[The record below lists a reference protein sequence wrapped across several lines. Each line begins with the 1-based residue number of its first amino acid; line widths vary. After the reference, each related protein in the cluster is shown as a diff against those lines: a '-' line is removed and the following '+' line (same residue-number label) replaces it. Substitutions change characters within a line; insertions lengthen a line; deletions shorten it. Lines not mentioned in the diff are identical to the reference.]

1 MLILEYPFTDTLKPY
16 HFPDDNDIRE
26 QVLVNYSAVYD
37 GSYANGVNGYSIVL
51 NFCIP
56 QDRSGNSLSQYKGNE
71 WEFQFDLII
80 PDCEENTV
88 VLTIDNGISNDAKFY
103 LTTQEEIPSGQYVYI
118 PTATLKEWH
127 RYIIRNNGYT
137 ITAYVDGVEQGYSS
151 SPFQFP
157 AEERR
162 NLGSPQYDL
171 ISSLSFISIS
181 SEGGSLT
188 KSYSAKDLL
197 FYIDENTKTEQSGDI
212 TAPSP
217 PSILPT
223 ESTINLIA
231 NYPLTANGNNSVTNI
246 DATKD
251 MNVVGNFTGDFSKGY
266 FSGNTATVSLNRPY
280 VDNYTNAYTGMPWEI
295 NFQIYI
301 PDCKDNITILTISNP
316 SSNANKNR
324 TMTLTTNANPS
335 TPYEICADKQI
346 FIDGWVDC
354 KIQCTGT
361 GGELNFYANG
371 QQYGNTVRGFILTS
385 DLGTNPS
392 VITFVNNGI
401 TINLANVIIFMD
413 STTETV
419 RDYTEYWMDLKFTV
433 KKAVLISTPLLVDIP
448 FPYPQFTEMEFFL
461 TDMFGNYIPSSYYE
475 RLDENR
481 LWFPSSSV
489 TSLNLSDADEIR
501 FTFVHN
507 RGMYAINKLEY
518 TTKTKDG
525 IFEYK
530 LPSPF
535 NQLMDLNMRYRV
547 FYDRKLLFGDAMYE
561 YTINKYTGTIIFD
574 NEDFN
579 LEGDKDL
586 TVLMFYTGTKYN
598 TAVPTLPMSG
608 YVYFKKH
615 EIDRN
620 YNKDLCCFFLNGR
633 LVHRDNIIKMSNNI
647 YKISKDLKSRYN
659 IEAFS
664 MSPKID
670 ELIPFYKKAGRKN
683 TIPQQYTYKEMEVM
697 FYVPRDSATTEPHGR
712 KILEPLTANILTV
725 PHHVL
730 PNHDNW
736 YITLI
741 HHGVDEGEFFDERS
755 LSYNIEF
762 YRDDYSTQPEPVNI
776 IGQIRLQG
784 NFEPDIPNSP
794 TAMLIGT
801 IPQEI
806 STCISDTVLCT
817 VQAKTIYDADT
828 YNHGK
833 DIDGVLVRLEIEP
846 FDKKHERPR
855 IYYEMGATEYE
866 KDNYVNV
873 FEWIVSEEANGQ
885 GQEYYR
891 KVINMFP
898 DNNPY
903 ENR

>member
-1 MLILEYPFTDTLKPY
+1 MLVANYPLTTNISSTVGADEDNILLTAHFDRPDKSSYEGTFNNSVTTKYFAIASCLPADMIGEYNGIYTGNRWEVQLELKAP
-16 HFPDDNDIRE
+16 
-26 QVLVNYSAVYD
+26 NYS
-37 GSYANGVNGYSIVL
+37 N
-51 NFCIP
+51 
-56 QDRSGNSLSQYKGNE
+56 NSKVIFINNDNSPDPTFTVTTNSSNTDSTAIYINPNE
-71 WEFQFDLII
+71 LMDWKKI
-80 PDCEENTV
+80 
-88 VLTIDNGISNDAKFY
+88 
-103 LTTQEEIPSGQYVYI
+103 
-118 PTATLKEWH
+118 
-127 RYIIRNNGYT
+127 IIRNDGSSISLYLDSVLEGQSGEVFKFPYKRTRTGWVGAFWHLDSKIIVGNLENEFS
-137 ITAYVDGVEQGYSS
+137 IRNVKLYVDEVTTEGIDR
-151 SPFQFP
+151 P
-157 AEERR
+157 
-162 NLGSPQYDL
+162 
-171 ISSLSFISIS
+171 
-181 SEGGSLT
+181 SEDVT
-188 KSYSAKDLL
+188 P
-197 FYIDENTKTEQSGDI
+197 
-212 TAPSP
+212 PSP

-223 ESTINLIA
+223 NPTINLIA
-231 NYPLTANGNNSVTNI
+231 NYPLTTNGNNTVTNI
-246 DATKD
+246 DAAKD

-266 FSGNTATVSLNRPY
+266 FSGNTASVSLNRPY
-280 VDNYTNAYTGMPWEI
+280 VDNYTNTYTGMPWEI

-301 PDCKDNITILTISNP
+301 PDCKNNTTILTVSNP

-324 TMTLTTNANPS
+324 TMTLTTNASPS
-335 TPYEICADKQI
+335 TPYEICVPI
-346 FIDGWVDC
+346 EVFNEGWIDC

-392 VITFVNNGI
+392 VITFINNGI
-401 TINLANVIIFMD
+401 NFALANVIIFMD
-413 STTETV
+413 STTETI
-419 RDYTEYWMDLKFTV
+419 REYTEYWMDLKFTV
-433 KKAVLISTPLLVDIP
+433 KKAVLINTPLVVDIP

-461 TDMFGNYIPSSYYE
+461 TDCFGNYIPSSYYE

-489 TSLNLSDADEIR
+489 TSLNLSDVDEIR

-525 IFEYK
+525 VFEYK

-535 NQLMDLNMRYRV
+535 NQLVDLNMRYRV
-547 FYDRKLLFGDAMYE
+547 FYDRKLLFGDTMYE

-697 FYVPRDSATTEPHGR
+697 FYVPRDNATTEPHGR

-741 HHGVDEGEFFDERS
+741 HHGVDEGEFFEERS

-801 IPQEI
+801 IPQKI

-855 IYYEMGATEYE
+855 IYYEMEATEYE

-873 FEWIVSEEANGQ
+873 FEWIVSEEANGK

>member
-1 MLILEYPFTDTLKPY
+1 MLVANYPLTTNISSTVGEDEDNIRLAAHFDRPEKTYYEGTFNNSITTKYFAIASCLPADMSGEYSGIYTGDKWEVQLELKAPNY
-16 HFPDDNDIRE
+16 SDNSEIIVIDNDNSSDPTFTVTTNSSNTDSTAIYINPNE
-26 QVLVNYSAVYD
+26 LMDWKKIIIKND
-37 GSYANGVNGYSIVL
+37 GSTISLYLNSVLEGQSGGVFKFPYKRTRTGWVGAFWHLDSKIIV
-51 NFCIP
+51 
-56 QDRSGNSLSQYKGNE
+56 GNLENE
-71 WEFQFDLII
+71 F
-80 PDCEENTV
+80 
-88 VLTIDNGISNDAKFY
+88 S
-103 LTTQEEIPSGQYVYI
+103 
-118 PTATLKEWH
+118 
-127 RYIIRNNGYT
+127 IRNVKL
-137 ITAYVDGVEQGYSS
+137 YVDEVTTEGIDA
-151 SPFQFP
+151 P
-157 AEERR
+157 
-162 NLGSPQYDL
+162 
-171 ISSLSFISIS
+171 
-181 SEGGSLT
+181 SE
-188 KSYSAKDLL
+188 
-197 FYIDENTKTEQSGDI
+197 DI
-212 TAPSP
+212 TPPSP

-223 ESTINLIA
+223 NPTINLIA

-266 FSGNTATVSLNRPY
+266 FSGNTATISLNRPY

-301 PDCKDNITILTISNP
+301 PDCKDNITILTVSNP

-335 TPYEICADKQI
+335 TPYEICVPI
-346 FIDGWVDC
+346 EVFNEGWVDC
-354 KIQCTGT
+354 KVQCTGT

-419 RDYTEYWMDLKFTV
+419 REYTEYWMDLKFTV

-547 FYDRKLLFGDAMYE
+547 FYDHKLLFGDTMYE
-561 YTINKYTGTIIFD
+561 YTINKYTGMIIFD
-574 NEDFN
+574 NEDFK

-683 TIPQQYTYKEMEVM
+683 TIPQQYIYKEMEIM
-697 FYVPRDSATTEPHGR
+697 FYVPRDNATTEPHGR

-855 IYYEMGATEYE
+855 IYYEMEATEYE

>member
-1 MLILEYPFTDTLKPY
+1 MLVANYPLTTNISSTVGADEDNIRLAAHFDRPDKTSYEGTFNNSVTTKYFAIASCLPADMLGEYNGIYTGDRWEVQLELKAPNYSNNSKVILI
-16 HFPDDNDIRE
+16 DNDNSPDPTFT
-26 QVLVNYSAVYD
+26 VTTNSSNTDSTAVYI
-37 GSYANGVNGYSIVL
+37 N
-51 NFCIP
+51 P
-56 QDRSGNSLSQYKGNE
+56 NE
-71 WEFQFDLII
+71 LMDWKKI
-80 PDCEENTV
+80 
-88 VLTIDNGISNDAKFY
+88 
-103 LTTQEEIPSGQYVYI
+103 
-118 PTATLKEWH
+118 
-127 RYIIRNNGYT
+127 IIRNDGSSISLYLDSVLEGQSGGVFKFPYKRTRTGWVGAFWHLDSKIIVGNLENEFS
-137 ITAYVDGVEQGYSS
+137 IRNVKLYVDEVTTEGIDR
-151 SPFQFP
+151 P
-157 AEERR
+157 
-162 NLGSPQYDL
+162 
-171 ISSLSFISIS
+171 
-181 SEGGSLT
+181 SEDVT
-188 KSYSAKDLL
+188 P
-197 FYIDENTKTEQSGDI
+197 
-212 TAPSP
+212 PSP

-223 ESTINLIA
+223 NPTINLIA
-231 NYPLTANGNNSVTNI
+231 NYPLTTNGNNSVTNI
-246 DATKD
+246 DAAKD
-251 MNVVGNFTGDFSKGY
+251 MNVVGNFAGDFSKGY
-266 FSGNTATVSLNRPY
+266 FSGNTASVSLNRPY

-301 PDCKDNITILTISNP
+301 PDCKNNTTILTVSNP

-335 TPYEICADKQI
+335 TPYEICVPI
-346 FIDGWVDC
+346 EVFNEGWIDC
-354 KIQCTGT
+354 KVQCTGT

-392 VITFVNNGI
+392 VITFINNGI
-401 TINLANVIIFMD
+401 NFALANVIIFMD
-413 STTETV
+413 STTETI
-419 RDYTEYWMDLKFTV
+419 REYTEYWMDLKFTV
-433 KKAVLISTPLLVDIP
+433 KKAVLISTPLVVDIP

-461 TDMFGNYIPSSYYE
+461 TDCFGNYIPSSYYE

-489 TSLNLSDADEIR
+489 TSLNLSDVDEIR

-525 IFEYK
+525 VFEYK

-547 FYDRKLLFGDAMYE
+547 FYDRKLLFGDTMYE

-586 TVLMFYTGTKYN
+586 TVLMFYTGNKYN

-697 FYVPRDSATTEPHGR
+697 FYVPRDNATIEPHGR

-741 HHGVDEGEFFDERS
+741 HHGVDEGEFFEERS

-855 IYYEMGATEYE
+855 IYYEMEATEYE